1 MAFLKKLNELVFGP
15 EEDEE
20 VEFSTDSEPRFD
32 FEEAPAAPV
41 APVAPAKKPKVVNIA
56 ATTQLKVVVVSIE
69 EFDEAREVA
78 DHLRSKKPVVVN
90 LEKLQKEVGRRVVDF
105 ISGAVYALGGSIQKV
120 SGGIFLIAPYNV
132 DIMSDVREELTNT
145 INFPWEE

>member
-15 EEDEE
+15 EDDEE
-20 VEFSTDSEPRFD
+20 VEFTTNSEPSFEFD
-32 FEEAPAAPV
+32 QPVTPAPAT
-41 APVAPAKKPKVVNIA
+41 KKPKVVNIA

-69 EFDEAREVA
+69 QFDETREVA

-90 LEKLQKEVGRRVVDF
+90 LEKLDKDVARRVIDF
-105 ISGAVYALGGSIQKV
+105 ISGAVYSLGGSIQKV

-145 INFPWEE
+145 GIFPWE

>member
-1 MAFLKKLNELVFGP
+1 MSFMKKLNELVFGP
-15 EEDEE
+15 EDDEE
-20 VEFSTDSEPRFD
+20 VEFATDSEPSFD
-32 FEEAPAAPV
+32 FDEPPTPPAPT
-41 APVAPAKKPKVVNIA
+41 AKKPKVVNIA

-90 LEKLQKEVGRRVVDF
+90 LEKLEKEVGRRVVDF

-145 INFPWEE
+145 VSFPWEE

>member
-1 MAFLKKLNELVFGP
+1 MSFMKKLNELVFGP

-20 VEFSTDSEPRFD
+20 VEFATDSEPSFD
-32 FEEAPAAPV
+32 FDEAPAPAPV
-41 APVAPAKKPKVVNIA
+41 APVSKKPKVVNIA

-90 LEKLQKEVGRRVVDF
+90 LEKLEKEVGRRVVDF

-145 INFPWEE
+145 VAFPWED

>member
-15 EEDEE
+15 EDDEE
-20 VEFSTDSEPRFD
+20 VEFATNSEPSFEFD
-32 FEEAPAAPV
+32 QPVTPAPA
-41 APVAPAKKPKVVNIA
+41 AKKPKVVNIA

-69 EFDEAREVA
+69 QFDETREVA

-90 LEKLQKEVGRRVVDF
+90 LEKLDKDVARRVIDF
-105 ISGAVYALGGSIQKV
+105 ISGSVYSLGGSIQKV

-145 INFPWEE
+145 GIFPWE

>member
-1 MAFLKKLNELVFGP
+1 MSFMKKLNELVFGP
-15 EEDEE
+15 EDDEE
-20 VEFSTDSEPRFD
+20 VEFATDSEPSFNFD
-32 FEEAPAAPV
+32 EPPTAPAPST
-41 APVAPAKKPKVVNIA
+41 KKPKVVNIA

-90 LEKLQKEVGRRVVDF
+90 LEKLEKEVGRRVVDF

-145 INFPWEE
+145 VSFPWEE

>member
-15 EEDEE
+15 EDDDE
-20 VEFSTDSEPRFD
+20 VEFATNSEPSFEFD
-32 FEEAPAAPV
+32 QPAAP
-41 APVAPAKKPKVVNIA
+41 APTTKKPKVVNIA

-69 EFDEAREVA
+69 QFDEAREIA

-90 LEKLQKEVGRRVVDF
+90 LEKLEKDVARRVIDF
-105 ISGAVYALGGSIQKV
+105 ISGAVYSLGGSIQKV

-132 DIMSDVREELTNT
+132 DIMSDVRDELKNT
-145 INFPWEE
+145 GIFPWE